1 MKTAL
6 RPRQTTAARP
16 AVRAAFSVF
25 AALALFANVS
35 DASAQTFSISPSVIA
50 SGGGTSTGGVFSV
63 SGTIG
68 QLAAGNLAGGNLTLQ
83 GGFWSSAVA
92 VQTPGAPHLNVV
104 RSGGNYVI
112 TWADTGA
119 GFVLEVATALQ
130 TLNTSWNNSGATP
143 TLANG
148 TNTVTLPAQPGK
160 AFYRLRKP

>member
-1 MKTAL
+1 MKPAL
-6 RPRQTTAARP
+6 RSRQTTTMRL
-16 AVRAAFSVF
+16 AVRAPFSAIV
-25 AALALFANVS
+25 ALALFAAVS
-35 DASAQTFSISPSVIA
+35 DAAAQTFAVSPSVVA
-50 SGGGTSTGGVFSV
+50 SGGGTSTGGTFSV

-68 QLAAGNLAGGNLTLQ
+68 QPAAGHLAGGNFALQ

-92 VQTPGAPHLNVV
+92 VQTPGAPHLNLV

-130 TLNTSWNNSGATP
+130 TLNTTWGNSGATP
-143 TLANG
+143 TLASG

-160 AFYRLRKP
+160 SFYRLRKP

>member
-1 MKTAL
+1 MKTPL
-6 RPRQTTAARP
+6 RSRHTTTARV
-16 AVRAAFSVF
+16 AVRTAFSLT
-25 AALALFANVS
+25 AALALLAAAS
-35 DASAQTFSISPSVIA
+35 GASAQTFAVSPSVIA
-50 SGGGTSTGGVFSV
+50 SGGGTSTGGTFSV

-68 QLAAGNLAGGNLTLQ
+68 QPATGNLAGGNFALQ

-104 RSGGNYVI
+104 RSGGNYLV

-119 GFVLEVATALQ
+119 GFVLEVATNLQ
-130 TLNTSWNNSGATP
+130 TLNTTWNNSGATP

-160 AFYRLRKP
+160 SFYRLRKP

>member
-6 RPRQTTAARP
+6 RSCQTTT
-16 AVRAAFSVF
+16 VRAAFSVA
-25 AALALFANVS
+25 AALALFAAVPGVP
-35 DASAQTFSISPSVIA
+35 AQTFAVSPSVIA
-50 SGGGTSTGGVFSV
+50 SGGGTSTGGIFSV

-68 QLAAGNLAGGNLTLQ
+68 QPAAGNLAGGSFALQ

-92 VQTPGAPHLNVV
+92 VQTPGAPHLNLV

-130 TLNTSWNNSGATP
+130 TLNTTWNNSGATP
-143 TLANG
+143 ILANG
-148 TNTVTLPAQPGK
+148 TNTVTLAAQPGK
-160 AFYRLRKP
+160 SFYRLRKP

>member
-1 MKTAL
+1 MITAL
-6 RPRQTTAARP
+6 RSRKTTP
-16 AVRAAFSVF
+16 VRVAFSVL
-25 AALALFANVS
+25 AALALCAVLPG
-35 DASAQTFSISPSVIA
+35 ARAQTFAVSPSVIA
-50 SGGGTSTGGVFSV
+50 SGGGTSTGGSFSV

-68 QLAAGNLAGGNLTLQ
+68 QPAAGNLAGGSFALQ

-92 VQTPGAPHLNVV
+92 VQTPGAPQLNLV
-104 RSGGNYVI
+104 RSGGNYVL

-119 GFVLEVATALQ
+119 GFVLEIATALQ

>member
-6 RPRQTTAARP
+6 RSHQSTPVRV
-16 AVRAAFSVF
+16 AVRVAFSLL
-25 AALALFANVS
+25 AALAFFATTPGV
-35 DASAQTFSISPSVIA
+35 AAQTFSISPSVIA
-50 SGGGTSTGGVFSV
+50 SGGGTSTGGTFSI

-68 QLAAGNLAGGNLTLQ
+68 QPAAGNLAGGNFALQ

-92 VQTPGAPHLNVV
+92 VQTPGAPQLNLV

-130 TLNTSWNNSGATP
+130 TLTTTWNNAGATP

-148 TNTVTLPAQPGK
+148 TNTATLPAQPGK